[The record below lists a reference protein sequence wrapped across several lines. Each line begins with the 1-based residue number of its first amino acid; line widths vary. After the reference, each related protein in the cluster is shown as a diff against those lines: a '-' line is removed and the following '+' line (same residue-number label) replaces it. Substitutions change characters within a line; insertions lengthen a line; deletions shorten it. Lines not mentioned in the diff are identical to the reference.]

1 MSRVDELIAE
11 HCPNGVEFISL
22 NELGSTFGGL
32 TGKTKTDFSN
42 GNARFVS
49 YKNIFNNLAVD
60 LQANDFVR
68 VAAGENQNLVQL
80 GDILFTGSS
89 ETPDEVGMSSVVI
102 ESPKEALYLNS
113 FC

>member
-1 MSRVDELIAE
+1 MSRIEALIAE
-11 HCPNGVEFISL
+11 FCPEGVDFKTL
-22 NELGSTFGGL
+22 DELGSTYGGL

-60 LQANDFVR
+60 LLANDVVR
-68 VAAGENQNLVQL
+68 VASGENQNLVQL

-89 ETPDEVGMSSVVI
+89 ETPDEVGMS
-102 ESPKEALYLNS
+102 AARR
-113 FC
+113 